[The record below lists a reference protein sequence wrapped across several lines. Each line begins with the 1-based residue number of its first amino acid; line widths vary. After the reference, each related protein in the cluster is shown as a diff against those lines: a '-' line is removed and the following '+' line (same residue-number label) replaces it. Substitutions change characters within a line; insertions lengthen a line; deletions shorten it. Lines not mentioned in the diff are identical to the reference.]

1 MDLLDS
7 LSVRGK
13 VTIMKKIVTTVIALI
28 LAFTTVLPMEASAAS
43 KDPLDPGEHLVKYAK
58 KYLGSRYKRGGTYL
72 KDLDKKGDKNRV
84 DCTGFV
90 QGIYKRYA
98 KVKLPGGSLRR
109 MERKAIKLGKKVGSY
124 RKGLSKAKPGDILI
138 FHPGSWRQHVSI
150 YYGKKDGRHVVIEA
164 NSAAGGVTLRK
175 LRNAPRSVIRM
186 ENVIRD
192 NSDYYGRYLDKCEYN
207 FEDNAESNFEE

>member
-1 MDLLDS
+1 
-7 LSVRGK
+7 
-13 VTIMKKIVTTVIALI
+13 MKKIFTTIIALVI
-28 LAFTTVLPMEASAAS
+28 AFTTVLPMDVNAAS
-43 KDPLDPGEHLVKYAK
+43 NSPMDPGEHLVKYAK

-72 KDLDKKGDKNRV
+72 KNLKKKGDKNRV

-90 QGIYKRYA
+90 QGIYRRYA
-98 KVKLPGGSLRR
+98 NVKLPGGNLKR

-138 FHPGSWRQHVSI
+138 FYPGSRRQHVSI
-150 YYGKKDGRHVVIEA
+150 YYGKKGDRHVVIEA

-186 ENVIRD
+186 EDVIRD
-192 NSDYYGRYLDKCEYN
+192 NSDYYGRYLDKCEYD
-207 FEDNAESNFEE
+207 FEDDAESDFED